1 VSTFVNVRFGK
12 HNARRFAQAARGH
25 LGERKW
31 RCPLRLQPPG
41 QEGGWGGARRRAVC
55 VTGIPVCL
63 VFSVQVEIRGPTR
76 GTMMIADQEP
86 SVRSVASG
94 CSEPSDL
101 DPATVS
107 STGLTGA
114 PAALRVA
121 DNPRCELPGCPLD
134 RRAGTG
140 PLRATAV
147 ACPLQSPPPSPR
159 RLRKA
164 PDRVVSQIDLRLTA
178 GREIVRPEGNRSPS
192 YLAAK
197 RALDVLGTAT
207 LLLLC
212 SPIVLTTY
220 LALWLTTRGR
230 PIFCQE
236 RLGLGGRPFT
246 MYKFRTMHPDAI
258 RRQNKVKN
266 EQEGPV
272 FKNRRDPRVTRL
284 GRFLRSTSIDEM
296 PQLVNVLLGQMSLV
310 GPRPPLRTEV
320 AQYEPWQ
327 RRRLTVKPGL
337 TCLWQVSGRS
347 EIGFEQW
354 VRMDLWYVSNQGFWT
369 DLGLLARTPW
379 SVLSRRGA
387 Y

>member
-1 VSTFVNVRFGK
+1 
-12 HNARRFAQAARGH
+12 
-25 LGERKW
+25 
-31 RCPLRLQPPG
+31 
-41 QEGGWGGARRRAVC
+41 
-55 VTGIPVCL
+55 
-63 VFSVQVEIRGPTR
+63 
-76 GTMMIADQEP
+76 MMIADQKP
-86 SVRSVASG
+86 SVRCVASS
-94 CSEPSDL
+94 CPEPSDP
-101 DPATVS
+101 DNATVA
-107 STGLTGA
+107 STGLVSA
-114 PAALRVA
+114 PAASRVA

-134 RRAGTG
+134 RRAGTVSEPSGAG
-140 PLRATAV
+140 PLKATAV

-164 PDRVVSQIDLRLTA
+164 PDRVVSRIDIRLAA

-197 RALDVLGTAT
+197 RALDVLGAAA
-207 LLLLC
+207 LLLLF

-220 LALWLTTRGR
+220 LVLWLTTRGR

-258 RRQNKVKN
+258 RRQNAVKN
-266 EQEGPV
+266 EQEGPI

-284 GRFLRSTSIDEM
+284 GRLLRSTSIDEM
-296 PQLVNVLLGQMSLV
+296 PQLVNVLLGHMSLV

-320 AQYEPWQ
+320 AQYKPWQ